1 MFKYKVTDAGKK
13 EKIKEKLPELEEL
26 VDKIMLERM
35 RWDIHYYSP
44 SADVKK
50 IGEESKSK
58 SEPIE

>member
-44 SADVKK
+44 
-50 IGEESKSK
+50 
-58 SEPIE
+58 

>member
-26 VDKIMLERM
+26 VDNIMLQRM

-44 SADVKK
+44 
-50 IGEESKSK
+50 
-58 SEPIE
+58 